1 MNTAFLTLKYKKIP
15 KWLKGAVNVHIYNLR
30 DSYFT
35 KVHTYFIHIVDEENI
50 SALMIFSLF

>member
-15 KWLKGAVNVHIYNLR
+15 KWLKVAVNVHIYNLR

-50 SALMIFSLF
+50 SALMIFSLL

>member
-15 KWLKGAVNVHIYNLR
+15 KWLNVHIYNLR

-50 SALMIFSLF
+50 SALMIFSLL